1 MESGQSI
8 NLDLSDEEQILI
20 ENNEINMKKIYRR
33 P

>member
-20 ENNEINMKKIYRR
+20 ESNEINMKKIYI
-33 P
+33 

>member
-20 ENNEINMKKIYRR
+20 ESNEINEKGNDQL
-33 P
+33 

>member
-20 ENNEINMKKIYRR
+20 ENNEINMKKNYI
-33 P
+33 

>member
-20 ENNEINMKKIYRR
+20 ENNEINMKKIYI
-33 P
+33 